1 MISQPQENFQNNQ
14 EQIKIEVETINV
26 KKTTTINNVEQV
38 HEYEINTGKVEILKN
53 EEEIKT
59 QLDKHEI
66 ANNQIQAHELT
77 KKEKFQ
83 KYVRESDDSCDK
95 IGLRILVFIPICIG
109 YVFLALFDFITYLI
123 VPLVFCLFYCLTF
136 IFNSCKN
143 VISSYQVEE
152 EIGFSGAFTSE
163 NEIKLHIN
171 EKGGAFHLTEILCF
185 SYMSACVKRYFCFIF
200 VLMNHIIVPILQSW
214 KRAQKCFM
222 TSKVEELY
230 EEREN
235 QVKDASKYKGFDEAQ
250 PRIEIPSNI

>member
-38 HEYEINTGKVEILKN
+38 QEYEINTGKVEILKN

-95 IGLRILVFIPICIG
+95 IGLRILLFIPICIG

-200 VLMNHIIVPILQSW
+200 VLINHILVTILQSW
-214 KRAQKCFM
+214 TRAKKCFM
-222 TSKVEELY
+222 TSKIEELY
-230 EEREN
+230 DER
-235 QVKDASKYKGFDEAQ
+235 VKQIEDESTYKDNAN
-250 PRIEIPSNI
+250 IEPQIELINI